1 MDTMFAAK
9 DATSLRGFKSCQ
21 VFATEFGHI
30 FVVRMENKLG
40 KNISLAIK
48 RYFKEKGVP
57 GHLICNR
64 AREQIQVDSKIICH
78 DSGCTII
85 ELEKGTPATN
95 RAE

>member
-1 MDTMFAAK
+1 MSSICNRIRPYICSTD
-9 DATSLRGFKSCQ
+9 
-21 VFATEFGHI
+21 
-30 FVVRMENKLG
+30 G
-40 KNISLAIK
+40 KQIRENISLAIK

-57 GHLICNR
+57 DHLICDQ
-64 AREQIQVDSKIICH
+64 AREKVQGDSKIICH